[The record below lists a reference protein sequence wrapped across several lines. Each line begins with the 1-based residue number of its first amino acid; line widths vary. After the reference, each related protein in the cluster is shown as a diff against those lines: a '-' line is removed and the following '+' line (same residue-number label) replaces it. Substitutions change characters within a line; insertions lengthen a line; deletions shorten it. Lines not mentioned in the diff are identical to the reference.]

1 MLDHT
6 KEKEQTILKAAR
18 ERFAHY
24 GFSKVTM
31 DEIAMDVEMGK
42 ASLYYYFPTKENIF
56 RAVIQQ
62 EQNQFIEVVE
72 TILAKNISVSQK
84 LIEYVEKRVG
94 VFQEL
99 LNLGTLNVHSYFDTK
114 SIYKNLFDDFHCQE
128 LKIMERLFQEGKRN
142 GEFKKSVS
150 KDAPQLLLHV
160 LQGLRIRILRQLKGG
175 KSDTKYLDQLK
186 NEMSLFINIFIE
198 GIKA

>member
-114 SIYKNLFDDFHCQE
+114 SIYKNLFDDF
-128 LKIMERLFQEGKRN
+128 LINGPLLVLF
-142 GEFKKSVS
+142 
-150 KDAPQLLLHV
+150 
-160 LQGLRIRILRQLKGG
+160 
-175 KSDTKYLDQLK
+175 
-186 NEMSLFINIFIE
+186 
-198 GIKA
+198 